1 MYIPK
6 KLDFINA
13 VLLLLWVI
21 PIPKGTS
28 YGRPEGLP
36 LVAGLPTVAKRSG
49 VLPYGHASQGA
60 KPQISKIKYYKENL
74 NEKNN
79 INVFISF

>member
-13 VLLLLWVI
+13 VLLLLWVT
-21 PIPKGTS
+21 PPA
-28 YGRPEGLP
+28 LP
-36 LVAGLPTVAKRSG
+36 SVAKEVG
-49 VLPYGHASQGA
+49 FGA

-74 NEKNN
+74 NDENN
-79 INVFISF
+79 